1 MNLQG
6 LLTVVVDGLAYGM
19 LLFLFSI
26 GLSITLGLMRFINL
40 AHGAFA
46 MCGGYLMV
54 VLVADAG
61 LPFLLAL
68 PLVFVATG
76 LVGIALERA
85 LITHVYRKSEL
96 QHVLFSIG
104 LAFVAGALA
113 NIVFGPQQQPIP
125 LPGWASAPVEQFGI
139 RTTGYRLFITG
150 AGLVAGLALLALFQR
165 TLFGARVRA
174 AVDRRE
180 TAESIG
186 INVSRLFALTFGLGA
201 ACAGLGGA
209 LAVGFLGLDP
219 SFPLKYL
226 VVVLMVVAIGGPG
239 SITGSFVAA
248 LFLGLSDA
256 LFKYYLPATGSFV
269 IYVVLVLTMIFM
281 PRGLTQLMRGA
292 RA

>member
-1 MNLQG
+1 MKLTG
-6 LLTVVVDGLAYGM
+6 LLTVLMDGTAYGM

-54 VLVADAG
+54 VLVG
-61 LPFLLAL
+61 SLGVPFLLAL
-68 PLVFVATG
+68 PIAFLAVG
-76 LVGIALERA
+76 LAGAALERT
-85 LITHVYRKSEL
+85 LITHLYAKSDL

-104 LAFVAGALA
+104 LAFAAGAVA

-125 LPGWASAPVEQFGI
+125 LPAWAEAKVSVLGAP
-139 RTTGYRLFITG
+139 TTGYRLFIMASG
-150 AGLVAGLALLALFQR
+150 VAALLALLALFQK

-174 AVDRRE
+174 AVDRRD
-180 TAESIG
+180 TAEGIG

-209 LAVGFLGLDP
+209 MAVGFLGLDP

-226 VVVLMVVAIGGPG
+226 VLVLMVVAIGGAG
-239 SITGSFVAA
+239 AIFGSFLAA
-248 LFLGLSDA
+248 LCLGLVDA
-256 LFKYYLPATGSFV
+256 LFKYYVPATSSFV
-269 IYVVLVLTMIFM
+269 VYAILVLVMIFM
-281 PRGLTQLMRGA
+281 PKGFA
-292 RA
+292 RRAA

>member
-6 LLTVVVDGLAYGM
+6 LTTVLVDGLAYGM

-54 VLVADAG
+54 VLVG
-61 LPFLLAL
+61 SLGVPFLLAL
-68 PLVFVATG
+68 PAAFAATG
-76 LVGIALERA
+76 LVGAALERT
-85 LITHVYRKSEL
+85 LITHLYRKPEL

-104 LAFVAGALA
+104 LAFAASAVA

-125 LPGWASAPVEQFGI
+125 LPEWASQRVNVLGTW
-139 RTTGYRLFITG
+139 TTGYRVFLMG
-150 AGLVAGLALLALFQR
+150 AGVVALALLLALFHR

-174 AVDRRE
+174 AVDLRG

-226 VVVLMVVAIGGPG
+226 VIVLMVVAIGGPG
-239 SITGSFVAA
+239 SILGSFIAA
-248 LFLGLSDA
+248 LFLGAADA
-256 LFKYYLPATGSFV
+256 LFKYYVPATGSFV
-269 IYVVLVLTMIFM
+269 IYALLVLTMIFM
-281 PRGLTQLMRGA
+281 PRGLAGRLR
-292 RA
+292 

>member
-1 MNLQG
+1 MNVQG
-6 LLTVVVDGLAYGM
+6 FLTVLVDGLAYGM

-54 VLVADAG
+54 VLTGLAG
-61 LPFLLAL
+61 VPFLLAL
-68 PLVFVATG
+68 PAAFAVTG
-76 LVGIALERA
+76 LVGAALERT
-85 LITHVYRKSEL
+85 LITHLYRKPEL
-96 QHVLFSIG
+96 QQVLFSIG

-125 LPGWASAPVEQFGI
+125 LPDWASAKVELLGTW
-139 RTTGYRLFITG
+139 TTGYRVFVVVCGIVAL
-150 AGLVAGLALLALFQR
+150 GLLMALFQR

-174 AVDRRE
+174 AVDLRG

-186 INVSRLFALTFGLGA
+186 INVKRLFAMTFALGA

-226 VVVLMVVAIGGPG
+226 VIVLMVVAIGGPG
-239 SITGSFVAA
+239 SILGLFAAA
-248 LFLGLSDA
+248 LFLGAVDA
-256 LFKYYLPATGSFV
+256 LFKYYVPATGSFV
-269 IYVVLVLTMIFM
+269 IYALLVLSMIFM
-281 PRGLTQLMRGA
+281 PRGLKRRTS
-292 RA
+292 